1 MVEPL
6 LIVMTTLP
14 DTQSAQAL
22 ARQLVEARLA
32 ACVQIGAPIESI
44 YRWQGNI
51 ETTHETPLSIKT
63 TTACYAALET
73 FLKRHHPYTL
83 PEIITLHHAQG
94 TPAYLD
100 WVNQET
106 LPKVLP

>member
-1 MVEPL
+1 MIEPL

-14 DTQSAQAL
+14 DLQSAQTL

-32 ACVQIGAPIESI
+32 ACVQIGAPIASI
-44 YRWQGNI
+44 YRWQGGI
-51 ETTHETPLSIKT
+51 ETAQEVPLSIKT
-63 TTACYAALET
+63 TAARYDALER
-73 FLKRHHPYTL
+73 FLKQHHPYTL
-83 PEIITLHHAQG
+83 PEIITLRDAQG

-106 LPKVLP
+106 LAKPLP